1 MPKDSNLLVRGASA
15 RVLQTLINIGI
26 GFWMLPFLI
35 TNLGSADYALWVL
48 VGSVISSYYILD
60 LGLTQA
66 VTRYVAKHIYRKEY
80 DLANNIINT
89 ALLIYSLLAV
99 IIFIIIIFAVF
110 YIAPTLVENAKE
122 LRTVQVLF
130 IISGLSLGLEFPSKA
145 FPGIINAYMRFDTI
159 AAVRTLGNIFS
170 AIAIYFYISTGYG
183 VVSLAVIVL
192 LTNVCT
198 TGFFIYYSVS
208 LFSHLEI
215 SKNHIYKKDIQEI
228 FHFSKW
234 TFIVD
239 LTNILKSK
247 MDIWFI
253 AAYLSTSA
261 VTVYYVAVRLT
272 DYACQIA
279 TQALG
284 ITGPIFTKYYAQGE
298 LKKLNETLIFFFK
311 LYLIVFALIF
321 TGFYTLGE
329 SFLIIWVKGTID
341 HSIAYQSLII
351 LSLGRLAIL
360 SCNPFNSYLMTIKKH
375 KYTAYL
381 SILDTTIA
389 IGLAFILIPL
399 YGALGAALAFS
410 ASVAVIRLIALPII
424 LHRFIKIILAPTFLR
439 AFIFLLYSAVIIV
452 LLESYKFQIT
462 SWSQLIVPSVLIFVL
477 IMLGTFL
484 LFDAYEKRKIY
495 NFIQEKFK

>member
-208 LFSHLEI
+208 LFSHL
-215 SKNHIYKKDIQEI
+215 
-228 FHFSKW
+228 
-234 TFIVD
+234 
-239 LTNILKSK
+239 
-247 MDIWFI
+247 
-253 AAYLSTSA
+253 
-261 VTVYYVAVRLT
+261 
-272 DYACQIA
+272 
-279 TQALG
+279 
-284 ITGPIFTKYYAQGE
+284 
-298 LKKLNETLIFFFK
+298 
-311 LYLIVFALIF
+311 
-321 TGFYTLGE
+321 
-329 SFLIIWVKGTID
+329 
-341 HSIAYQSLII
+341 
-351 LSLGRLAIL
+351 
-360 SCNPFNSYLMTIKKH
+360 
-375 KYTAYL
+375 
-381 SILDTTIA
+381 
-389 IGLAFILIPL
+389 
-399 YGALGAALAFS
+399 
-410 ASVAVIRLIALPII
+410 
-424 LHRFIKIILAPTFLR
+424 
-439 AFIFLLYSAVIIV
+439 
-452 LLESYKFQIT
+452 
-462 SWSQLIVPSVLIFVL
+462 
-477 IMLGTFL
+477 
-484 LFDAYEKRKIY
+484 
-495 NFIQEKFK
+495 